1 MYLSPMDS
9 LLLNSVTIR
18 PIKCD
23 KPMPKSLRYYSLA
36 DQPIVHFNN
45 SQLPLRNLPIPNIRG
60 VLSGILK
67 TVQYLN
73 HANGILTHYRA
84 VSEISCNQYYL
95 CYFLI
100 ETRVKKMF
108 NFNWFISNFKK
119 TLVLYENENKDDNN
133 HR

>member
-23 KPMPKSLRYYSLA
+23 NPMPKLLRYYSLA
-36 DQPIVHFNN
+36 DQPIVHLNN
-45 SQLPLRNLPIPNIRG
+45 SQLPLRNLPIPNIRE
-60 VLSGILK
+60 SGSLK

-84 VSEISCNQYYL
+84 VSEITCNQYYL

-100 ETRVKKMF
+100 ETRVKKCL
-108 NFNWFISNFKK
+108 
-119 TLVLYENENKDDNN
+119 TLIGL
-133 HR
+133 